1 MKFFKCH
8 SQKMKDDK
16 VICLQDK
23 FTDIG
28 PDVFSGFAV
37 EYIILA
43 DTTKI
48 LRNYAFSG
56 LGKCNIYL
64 PKTIE
69 EIEPLAFEN
78 IDVDTTF
85 FCVKGSYADQIC
97 TEYGLII
104 NYDTREIFNLVEE
117 QKKLVEEQKQLVAEQ
132 QRLVE
137 EQKRIVEEQKRMLEE
152 QRRKEEEEKAKKEAE
167 EKAEAE
173 RKKKEAELAEK
184 KKQEQIELEAKNN
197 RKVKVYVYDDKKGE
211 RSDFVKYEDLP
222 DEAKLCVADDELFI
236 HCKYINNKE
245 SNSFISKKQ
254 YYLIFHPESN
264 GDDLSNT
271 SKSMQTVKLF
281 TYDTQNG
288 EKVKV
293 IKMSDFP
300 EQGKKHIVNGEVY
313 IVKKIVDGQIK
324 SFYVPKSE
332 YNKTKNDAVQKTV
345 TQTNVCPFCKKD
357 LLESDMFCPYC
368 GRKVKN
374 IKICNQCGEPNELE
388 DNFCS
393 NCGSKM

>member
-43 DTTKI
+43 DTTKV
-48 LRNYAFSG
+48 LRNYAFAG

-64 PKTIE
+64 PKAIE

-78 IDVDTTF
+78 IDANTTF
-85 FCVKGSYADQIC
+85 FCVKGSYADQKCI
-97 TEYGLII
+97 EYGLII

-117 QKKLVEEQKQLVAEQ
+117 QKQLVEKQKELVAEQERLVAEQKRLVEEQKQMLAEQ
-132 QRLVE
+132 
-137 EQKRIVEEQKRMLEE
+137 K
-152 QRRKEEEEKAKKEAE
+152 RKEEEEKARKEAE

-184 KKQEQIELEAKNN
+184 KKQEQIELEAKKN
-197 RKVKVYVYDDKKGE
+197 RKVKVYVYDDIKGE
-211 RSDFVKYEDLP
+211 RSDLLTYEDLP
-222 DEAKLCVADDELFI
+222 DEAKLCVADNELYI

-245 SNSFISKKQ
+245 SNSFVSKKQ
-254 YYLIFHPESN
+254 YYLQFHPE
-264 GDDLSNT
+264 L
-271 SKSMQTVKLF
+271 
-281 TYDTQNG
+281 NG
-288 EKVKV
+288 EKTSNASTVT
-293 IKMSDFP
+293 
-300 EQGKKHIVNGEVY
+300 
-313 IVKKIVDGQIK
+313 
-324 SFYVPKSE
+324 
-332 YNKTKNDAVQKTV
+332 KTAVQA
-345 TQTNVCPFCKKD
+345 NACPFCKKD

-374 IKICNQCGEPNELE
+374 IKICNQCGEPNDLE